1 MSMLQP
7 IQTPFRQKLREFR
20 TRFVP
25 VITFFVVLVIVVSLW
40 GSKTQQSSF
49 VGKVVADTA
58 YVSAPFI
65 GQVQGFSLQEF
76 DVVEVGD
83 VIATV
88 AVADSAML
96 QAKLDV
102 FRTQI
107 ELMKATQEPISDVQ
121 RNRIDLISLQLDV
134 INETIEFES
143 LNIRRIQLLRT
154 TERMTELFDK
164 NLISAQELEDATLE
178 LSLVTSA
185 YEAKKSLITDME
197 REMARLITYENGT
210 ASSAS
215 DPVTLGISALEA
227 EMEEAYQEFKP
238 TVLTA
243 PISGTVAKLFVQN
256 GAYLNG
262 GDPLVL
268 IASPTPTHI
277 IGYIRQ
283 PISIKPHIGMTV
295 QIRTRTYPK
304 QIAEAVID
312 RTGAQI
318 TIYDA
323 NLQRGSGFIES
334 GIPVRISLDGLGHL
348 DLIPGEILDILVG
361 NQ

>member
-1 MSMLQP
+1 MSMQP
-7 IQTPFRQKLREFR
+7 IQIPFRQKLREFR

-25 VITFFVVLVIVVSLW
+25 VITFVVVLVIVISLW
-40 GSKTQQSSF
+40 GNKTQQSSF

-58 YVSAPFI
+58 YVSAPLT
-65 GQVQGFSLQEF
+65 GQVQGFTLQEF
-76 DVVEVGD
+76 DVVQAGD

-107 ELMKATQEPISDVQ
+107 ELMKATQEPISDLQ

-154 TERMTELFDK
+154 TERMTELFEK
-164 NLISAQELEDATLE
+164 NLISAQELEDSTLE

-185 YEAKKSLITDME
+185 YEAKKSLIADME
-197 REMARLITYENGT
+197 REMQRLVKYESGS
-210 ASSAS
+210 SSAS

-238 TVLTA
+238 TVLIA
-243 PISGTVAKLFVQN
+243 PISGTVVKVFVQN

-262 GDPLVL
+262 GVPLVL

-283 PISIKPHIGMTV
+283 PISIKPHIGMIV

-318 TIYDA
+318 MIYDA

-348 DLIPGEILDILVG
+348 DLIPGEIVDVLVM
-361 NQ
+361 NP

>member
-7 IQTPFRQKLREFR
+7 IQTPFRQKIREFR

-25 VITFFVVLVIVVSLW
+25 VITFFVVLVIVISLW

-49 VGKVVADTA
+49 IGKVMADTA
-58 YVSAPFI
+58 FVSAPLT
-65 GQVQGFSLQEF
+65 GQVQGFTLQEF
-76 DVVEVGD
+76 DVVQAGD

-121 RNRIDLISLQLDV
+121 RNRINLISLQLDV

-143 LNIRRIQLLRT
+143 LNIRRIQLLRD
-154 TERMTELFDK
+154 TERMNELFDR
-164 NLISAQELEDATLE
+164 NLISPQDLEDANLD

-185 YEAKKSLITDME
+185 YEAKKSLIADME
-197 REMARLITYENGT
+197 REMKRLVTYEDG
-210 ASSAS
+210 
-215 DPVTLGISALEA
+215 DPVSLGISALEA

-238 TVLTA
+238 IVLIA
-243 PISGTVAKLFVQN
+243 PISGTVAKVFAPN
-256 GAYLNG
+256 GAYLRG

-318 TIYDA
+318 MVYDA

-348 DLIPGEILDILVG
+348 DLIPGEILDVLVG
-361 NQ
+361 NP